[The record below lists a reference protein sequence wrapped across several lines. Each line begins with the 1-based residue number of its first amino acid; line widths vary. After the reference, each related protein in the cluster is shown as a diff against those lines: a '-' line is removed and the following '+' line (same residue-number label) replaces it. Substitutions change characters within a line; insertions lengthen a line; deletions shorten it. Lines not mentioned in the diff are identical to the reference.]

1 MHGTH
6 ADGIARLERELDK
19 MLAWRRELAES
30 GRGHQSRLA
39 QIDLHRIWLETQIS
53 ILRNPIEK
61 VPALTGL
68 GCGG

>member
-6 ADGIARLERELDK
+6 ADAIARLERELEK
-19 MLAWRRELAES
+19 MLEWRDELVES
-30 GRGHQSRLA
+30 GRAYQPRLA

-61 VPALTGL
+61 VTA
-68 GCGG
+68 